1 MNALFSSH
9 NLLLQNIPRIQS
21 PHLPKWKLNA
31 NGSKGFGTSKSQQPK
46 KISNNELIGGRVDKD
61 DVIPEQVFERMTA
74 RIFVA
79 VGAPMGLGLGLLSL
93 IGYVKER
100 SIVDVPMWVPFLTT
114 LFTFTVSIMG
124 IAYGGLSTSLDKDR
138 KGSLLGIEE
147 AKVNWGEMWKEEE
160 EGGKE

>member
-1 MNALFSSH
+1 
-9 NLLLQNIPRIQS
+9 
-21 PHLPKWKLNA
+21 
-31 NGSKGFGTSKSQQPK
+31 
-46 KISNNELIGGRVDKD
+46 
-61 DVIPEQVFERMTA
+61 MTA

-100 SIVDVPMWVPFLTT
+100 NIVDVPMWVPFLTT

-147 AKVNWGEMWKEEE
+147 AKMNWGEMWKEEE
-160 EGGKE
+160 ERKE